1 MLPWESGSWVETGIN
16 WVKSTQVEG
25 TASSWLQHGTVSISE
40 QDSWKTRVQAP
51 ALRSVL
57 CVKGSIMGWWQPK
70 FKSQLSLSPVQP
82 LTRPFTLAK
91 PHIPP
96 LEVGMVIYETVV
108 IMNIRLLCYF
118 SYYKGFQEKGN
129 ILFFSVS
136 LTVFVQKGGTVAVS
150 GPTLCDSI
158 DCSLTGSSVHGISQA
173 RILEWVAIS
182 FSRGIFPTQG
192 SNPHLLHWQAG
203 SLPLR
208 HQRRPL
214 SKYLQGL

>member
-1 MLPWESGSWVETGIN
+1 M
-16 WVKSTQVEG
+16 
-25 TASSWLQHGTVSISE
+25 
-40 QDSWKTRVQAP
+40 
-51 ALRSVL
+51 
-57 CVKGSIMGWWQPK
+57 
-70 FKSQLSLSPVQP
+70 QP

-91 PHIPP
+91 PNIPP